1 MARWRTKVTSV
12 RLLTDGGCRGCLNP
26 LFGQHELSGHHAG
39 RRIQGWYKLVTELV
53 GSLTSFSL
61 HIVLVE
67 PEIHFNTGNV
77 GRTCLAT
84 GAKLHLVKP
93 LGFSLDDARVKR
105 AGLDYW
111 PAVNPVVWKTFEA
124 FEAVLPRLGTPA
136 FFSAE
141 AARPYWDVSYL
152 GPTVLIFGRES
163 TGLSAA
169 VRKRYRASLVA
180 LPQEPDS
187 VRSLNLSNTVAVA
200 AYEVLRQRR

>member
-1 MARWRTKVTSV
+1 MEQLRALPAPLASQSPILASV
-12 RLLTDGGCRGCLNP
+12 PKLEP
-26 LFGQHELSGHHAG
+26 EL
-39 RRIQGWYKLVTELV
+39 E
-53 GSLTSFSL
+53 SFSL

-93 LGFSLDDARVKR
+93 LGFSLDDAQVRR

-111 PAVNPVVWKTFEA
+111 PAVNPVVWESLA
-124 FEAVLPRLGTPA
+124 AVEDVLPCLGTPW

-141 AARPYWDVSYL
+141 ATRSFWDASYV
-152 GPTVLIFGRES
+152 GPTVLVFGRES
-163 TGLSAA
+163 VGLGEA
-169 VRKRYRASLVA
+169 VRETHRDSLLS
-180 LPQEPDS
+180 LPQRPGS

-200 AYEVLRQRR
+200 AYEVMRQRR